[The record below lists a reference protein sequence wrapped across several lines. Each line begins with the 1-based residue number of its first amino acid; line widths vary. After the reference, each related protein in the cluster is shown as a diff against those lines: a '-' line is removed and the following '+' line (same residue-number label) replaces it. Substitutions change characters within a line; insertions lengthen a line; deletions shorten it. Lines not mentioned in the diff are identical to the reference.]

1 VSVEAV
7 SDDLVRTARLVLVGQ
22 CGPLAVMPHAR
33 HEVLDPRAASMLTYG
48 WLVGEIVRRVSGES
62 IGAFFA
68 REFAAPLGLSTWIG
82 LPASEENRVAALA
95 APTPAD
101 MPAAQAA
108 RQQPDEE
115 SRAAAAVMAAFSDPQ
130 SLTMRA
136 SNLNGAIG
144 GWAGQNSPAFR
155 AAEIPSVNGMT
166 DARSLARLY
175 AACVSPVDG
184 CRALDAATIAEATKP
199 AFEGP
204 DAVIF
209 TPTRYGLGFG
219 LPTPATPLLGP
230 STFGHSG
237 MGGALG
243 FADAEHRVGFGYV
256 MNKIGIASSIG
267 PRAERLRSPLCL
279 RACGPSPRSWSDRAA
294 RPPRRLPTATPTWGR
309 RPDRPGRGRRRTRR
323 LPPRC
328 AART

>member
-1 VSVEAV
+1 
-7 SDDLVRTARLVLVGQ
+7 
-22 CGPLAVMPHAR
+22 
-33 HEVLDPRAASMLTYG
+33 
-48 WLVGEIVRRVSGES
+48 
-62 IGAFFA
+62 
-68 REFAAPLGLSTWIG
+68 
-82 LPASEENRVAALA
+82 
-95 APTPAD
+95 
-101 MPAAQAA
+101 
-108 RQQPDEE
+108 
-115 SRAAAAVMAAFSDPQ
+115 MAAFSDPQ

-144 GWAGQNSPAFR
+144 GWAEQNSPAFR

-184 CRALDAATIAEATKP
+184 CRPLDDATIAEATKP
-199 AFEGP
+199 ASDGP

-243 FADAEHRVGFGYV
+243 FADAEHRVVFGYV
-256 MNKIGIASSIG
+256 MNKLDVASSIG
-267 PRAERLRSPLCL
+267 PRAERLIDALRSCLWRLRSPLCL
-279 RACGPSPRSWSDRAA
+279 RACGHRHVAGRTERLGHRAA
-294 RPPRRLPTATPTWGR
+294 FRPPRRHGDDARIDQVGA
-309 RPDRPGRGRRRTRR
+309 GEERGDFRF
-323 LPPRC
+323 
-328 AART
+328 AARHVRDAPC